1 MPERVARI
9 IAGLQLSVTAFDSL
23 LKLHNR
29 AVRPLLEALI
39 SDFLLMETY
48 SWWQVFD
55 FGAESG
61 KSMTRNRFSHCA
73 TTLRAER
80 ECLFNSD
87 VNCNFI

>member
-39 SDFLLMETY
+39 SDFLLMETTAGGRF
-48 SWWQVFD
+48 FD
-55 FGAESG
+55 FGLNLA
-61 KSMTRNRFSHCA
+61 NQ
-73 TTLRAER
+73 
-80 ECLFNSD
+80 
-87 VNCNFI
+87 